1 MVGTLEQIGATW
13 GLVKTKEGTVHKV
26 KRGNY
31 MGQNHGRIMLISEDR
46 IELTEIVQDGSGGYI
61 ERQASLALAE

>member
-1 MVGTLEQIGATW
+1 ML
-13 GLVKTKEGTVHKV
+13 
-26 KRGNY
+26 
-31 MGQNHGRIMLISEDR
+31 LISEDR